1 MLGFPKVNQKKNL
14 LFHTFVILSI
24 FYTKKI
30 RYGYKYISLIFIAL
44 ALPSF
49 VAAQINVPDS
59 IFREQLKTRYAI
71 TFDTENNIANPDFV
85 ANMKEL
91 KIYGE
96 IFNLRGIEAFTSLE
110 ILECGGAKLTSVD
123 LSANEKLTR
132 IDLGL
137 NSLTSIDLSSN
148 TVLTHLSVCCNQ
160 LTSIDLSANK
170 ALKSLDIYSNQL
182 TNLDLS
188 SNTLLTS
195 LSCNDNH
202 LKSLDVSFNKNLQA
216 LSCDKNQLTR
226 LDLSSNQALTFL
238 NCSNNQL
245 TSLELSS
252 KAVLDRME
260 CKNNQLTSL
269 NVWNLKLRSS
279 SIVRKLDIYANNDF
293 PPYYNSFY
301 PFQKNQVINLLWLL
315 PFFLIYIILILF
327 LLFQK
332 YPEIKKNKRMNRWII
347 AGNII
352 LLPVWYIYFSEPFI
366 GSNYMSIF
374 ILIPFGVLGMLMQLR
389 PLVRKIAILIKQKRT
404 TVLLVMAIMMIYI
417 LINVSVLYT
426 F

>member
-1 MLGFPKVNQKKNL
+1 L
-14 LFHTFVILSI
+14 LFYSI
-24 FYTKKI
+24 VSPLHNCSKKL
-30 RYGYKYISLIFIAL
+30 RNRYKYVLALFLTL

-59 IFREQLKTRYAI
+59 AFREQLKTRYAI
-71 TFDTENNIANPDFV
+71 TFDTENNITNPESAANLE
-85 ANMKEL
+85 EL
-91 KIYGE
+91 HLYTDIS
-96 IFNLRGIEAFTSLE
+96 NLKGIEAFTSLE
-110 ILECGGAKLTSVD
+110 ILESSGGKLTSVD
-123 LSANEKLTR
+123 LYANEKLTR
-132 IDLGL
+132 INLFF

-148 TVLTHLSVCCNQ
+148 TALTHLSVGGNQ

-170 ALKSLDIYSNQL
+170 ALKSLDIHSNQL

-252 KAVLDRME
+252 KAALDRME

-389 PLVRKIAILIKQKRT
+389 PLVRKIAILIKQKRI